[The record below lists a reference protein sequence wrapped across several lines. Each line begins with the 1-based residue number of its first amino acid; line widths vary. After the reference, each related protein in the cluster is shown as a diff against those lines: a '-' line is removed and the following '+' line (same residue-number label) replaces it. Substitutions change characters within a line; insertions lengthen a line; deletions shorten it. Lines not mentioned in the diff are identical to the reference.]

1 MAYLPFRIYHLHNL
15 LQGYTE
21 QTLPVDLFIHHY
33 FRTHK
38 ALGAQ
43 DRGFIA
49 ETFYGLIRWQGLID
63 YITNGSSDW
72 EVRINAFL
80 EADTKQLSL
89 DAAIPIL
96 DRISFPKELFDAI
109 ALSYGTEKAI
119 ELCRICNFPAPTT
132 VRVNTLKTSRENLFD
147 LWKGLYDISLCKTSS
162 TGIIFHKKINFFS
175 LDEFKKG
182 FFEVQDE
189 GSQILAHLVQ
199 VKPGDQVL
207 DYCSGSG
214 GKTLAFAPFME
225 GKGQIFLHDVRQHAL
240 LECRKR
246 LKRAGVQN
254 SQIVHSED
262 EARLNKL
269 KKRMDWILVDAP
281 CSGTGTLRRN
291 PDMKW
296 KYEASMLQRLVGLQR
311 QIFERA
317 LSFLKPG
324 GKIVYGTCS
333 LLNEENMQQM
343 EHFIKTYDLQLVGNP
358 FESLPANGGM
368 DGFFGAVL
376 ERRCQPF

>member
-1 MAYLPFRIYHLHNL
+1 MSYLPFRIYHLHNL
-15 LQGYTE
+15 LIDYAH
-21 QTLPVDLFIHHY
+21 QTLPVDLYIHHY
-33 FRTHK
+33 FRAHK
-38 ALGAQ
+38 ALGSQ

-63 YITNGSSDW
+63 YLTNGSSDW
-72 EVRINAFL
+72 EIRIKTFL
-80 EADTKQLSL
+80 DADTKQLSL
-89 DAAIPIL
+89 DPSIPIL
-96 DRISFPKELFDAI
+96 ARISFPKDLFEAI
-109 ALSYGTEKAI
+109 VHSHGMEKAI
-119 ELCRICNFPAPTT
+119 ELCRLCNFPAPTT
-132 VRVNTLKTSRENLFD
+132 IRVNTLKTSREYLFA
-147 LWKGLYDISLCKTSS
+147 LWKDIYDISLCETSS

-175 LDEFKKG
+175 LEEFQKG

-199 VKPGDQVL
+199 VKPGDQVM

-214 GKTLAFAPFME
+214 GKTLAFAPSME
-225 GKGQIFLHDVRQHAL
+225 SKGQVFLHDVRPHAL

-246 LKRAGVQN
+246 LKRAGIQN
-254 SQIVHSED
+254 AQIVYAED
-262 EARLNKL
+262 VGRLNKL

-296 KYEASMLQRLVGLQR
+296 KYEPPMLHRLVGLQR
-311 QIFERA
+311 QIFERG

-333 LLNEENMQQM
+333 LLNEENSQQV
-343 EHFIKTYDLQLVGNP
+343 EHFIKTYDLQLVGTP
-358 FESLPANGGM
+358 FESLPSKGGM
-368 DGFFGAVL
+368 DGFFGAVF
-376 ERRCQPF
+376 ERN